1 MSGVTDGELR
11 ATDSPPAPFSDMV
24 HFISL
29 YKIKK
34 GKTDEDLEEMIRI
47 SRSCFCRLNEVHNFR
62 SGRSIDPESPYAFFI
77 SADFESRDK
86 LAMFQDDPNYARFE
100 EEVVKPHT
108 NTGPAYIFETEPG
121 RDPRYS

>member
-1 MSGVTDGELR
+1 MAKLRPTDFL
-11 ATDSPPAPFSDMV
+11 PAPFFDMI
-24 HFISL
+24 HYISL

-47 SRSCFCRLNEVHNFR
+47 SRSCFHRLNEVHNFR

-86 LAMFQDDPNYARFE
+86 LAMFRDDPNYARFE
-100 EEVVKPHT
+100 EEVVKPYT
-108 NTGPAYIFETEPG
+108 NTGPEYIFETEPG
-121 RDPRYS
+121 RDPKYS